1 MSGTAPA
8 PGSAALEDLPPLRSV
23 IAAHGLAARKSLGQH
38 FLLDLN
44 LTRRIAR
51 AAGDLSHG
59 TTIEIGPGPGG
70 LTRGLL
76 LEKAARVVAVEKD
89 PRCRDALAEIAA
101 AARGRL
107 ELLQADAL
115 QVELTALGPA
125 PRRIV
130 ANLPYNVGTPLL
142 IAWLTRIAE
151 DPAVLQSITVMLQ
164 REVAERLVAAPRTK
178 PYGRLTV
185 LTQWLCEAQLLFDLP
200 PRAFVPPP
208 KVVSSVLRLVP
219 RPAPLAPASPA
230 ALERVTQAAFGQ
242 RRKMLRQSLKSLGDA
257 QRLLEVTGLPETAR
271 AEELTVEQFCA
282 LARALPSEERDGA

>member
-1 MSGTAPA
+1 M
-8 PGSAALEDLPPLRSV
+8 E
-23 IAAHGLAARKSLGQH
+23 
-38 FLLDLN
+38 
-44 LTRRIAR
+44 
-51 AAGDLSHG
+51 
-59 TTIEIGPGPGG
+59 E
-70 LTRGLL
+70 
-76 LEKAARVVAVEKD
+76 AARVVAIEKD

-101 AARGRL
+101 AAPGRL

-115 QVELTALGPA
+115 QVELTTLGPT

-142 IAWLTRIAE
+142 IAWLAQIAE

-164 REVAERLVAAPRTK
+164 REVAERLVAVPRTK
-178 PYGRLTV
+178 PYGRLTI

-219 RPAPLAPASPA
+219 RPAPLAPASLA

-282 LARALPSEERDGA
+282 LARALPSDERAGA